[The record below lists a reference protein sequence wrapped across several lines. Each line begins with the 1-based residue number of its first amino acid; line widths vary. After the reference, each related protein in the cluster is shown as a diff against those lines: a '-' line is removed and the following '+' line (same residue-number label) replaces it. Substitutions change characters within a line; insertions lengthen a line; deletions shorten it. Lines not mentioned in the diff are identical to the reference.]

1 MIGGKS
7 LLAQLLDNQGK
18 HASSSAAPLPA
29 SKHRKIQPCSTRA
42 AVSAAADD
50 SLGDSSSS
58 SKKHVVA
65 TASDMFETHEEHE
78 RRHPRLEELKWS
90 KTCNL
95 DGHVLELVKV
105 RQKHR

>member
-7 LLAQLLDNQGK
+7 ALVQLQRK
-18 HASSSAAPLPA
+18 RASSSAAPLPA

-42 AVSAAADD
+42 VVSAASDD
-50 SLGDSSSS
+50 SLGDSSSD
-58 SKKHVVA
+58 KKYVDA

-78 RRHPRLEELKWS
+78 RRHPRLEQLKWS

-95 DGHVLELVKV
+95 DGHA
-105 RQKHR
+105 